1 MNKTKPD
8 LTDNARTVLEK
19 RYLQKNAEGEVIET
33 PEEMFRRV
41 AHNIAQA
48 DEQHG
53 DDVEAAE
60 EDFYELMA
68 SLDFLPNSPT
78 LMNAGTEIQQLSACF
93 VLPVE
98 DSMKGIFSA
107 IKNTALIHQSGG
119 GTGFSFSRIRP
130 AGDIVHSTGG
140 VASGPISFMNV
151 FNASTDVIKQGG
163 RRRGANMGILRVDHP
178 DVMEFITAKEDQ
190 QELTNFNI
198 SVASTARFMEAVK
211 NGEHYPLVNPR
222 TGEAE
227 GELDAERVFDKIVEK
242 SWESGEPGIVFL
254 DRINEDNPTPHVGRI
269 ESTNPCGEQPLL
281 PYESCNLG
289 SINLSHMVADDDIDY
304 DRLREVVHTAVHFLD
319 NVVDQNEYPLEEIRE
334 KTLGNRKVG
343 LGVMGFADMLIQ
355 LGVPYNSD
363 EALDLA
369 RDVMSFVQEEARQAS
384 VQLARE
390 RGSFPNFDGSIWDDE
405 YEAMRNAT
413 VTTIAPTGSI
423 SIIAGCS
430 SGIEPLFAVSF
441 IRNILDEE
449 DRLVEVNPYFKEVA
463 EERGFYSE
471 DIMKKIADNRGSV
484 QGIEE
489 VPEDVQR
496 LFATAL
502 DITPKEHIR
511 MQAAFQE
518 YTDNATSKTVNFREG
533 ATQEDIREV
542 YQLAYDLGCKGVTV
556 YRYGSREGQVLSTEE
571 EEKEEEEGEAG
582 PRPRPVAVRGVTRKI
597 GTGCGN
603 LYVTMNED
611 SSGLFE
617 VFARLGKAGGCADA
631 QLEAIGRLIS
641 ISLRS
646 GVELKSII
654 RQLKGIRCP
663 SPLLARGGPMLSC
676 PDAVAKALEGYVK
689 GQTPPETPKLD
700 MFQEEEEEAE
710 ETAGEEQ
717 PVQAPIGPVGVCPDC
732 GNPMVFEEGCR
743 ICKNCGYSTCG

>member
-1 MNKTKPD
+1 MNKTELN

-41 AHNIAQA
+41 ARNIATA
-48 DEQHG
+48 DEQYG
-53 DDVEAAE
+53 DDVAATEEA
-60 EDFYELMA
+60 FYDLMA

-98 DSMKGIFSA
+98 DSMEGIFTA

-140 VASGPISFMNV
+140 VASGPISFMKV

-178 DVMEFITAKEDQ
+178 DIMEFITAKEDQ

-198 SVASTARFMEAVK
+198 SVATTGRFMEAVMK
-211 NGEHYPLVNPR
+211 GEHYSLVNPR
-222 TGEAE
+222 TGETE
-227 GELDAERVFDKIVEK
+227 GELDAEQVFNKIVEM
-242 SWESGEPGIVFL
+242 SWKNGEPGIVFL
-254 DRINEDNPTPHVGRI
+254 DRINEDNHTPHVGEI

-289 SINLSHMVADDDIDY
+289 SINLSHMVTDGDIDY
-304 DRLREVVHTAVHFLD
+304 AKLREVVHTAVHFLD
-319 NVVDQNEYPLEEIRE
+319 NVVDRNQYPLEEIRE
-334 KTLGNRKVG
+334 MTLANRKVG
-343 LGVMGFADMLIQ
+343 LGVMGFADLLIQ

-363 EALDLA
+363 QALDLA
-369 RDVMSFVQEEARQAS
+369 GEVMSFIQKEARQAS
-384 VQLARE
+384 VQLGEE
-390 RGSFPNFDGSIWDDE
+390 RGSFPNFEGSIWDGK
-405 YEAMRNAT
+405 YEDMRNAT

-449 DRLVEVNPYFKEVA
+449 DRLVEVNPYFKAVA
-463 EERGFYSE
+463 EERGFYSQE
-471 DIMKKIADNRGSV
+471 MMKKIAGNRGSV
-484 QGIEE
+484 QDIEE
-489 VPEDVQR
+489 VPEGVQR
-496 LFATAL
+496 LFTTAL
-502 DITPKEHIR
+502 DITPLWHIR

-518 YTDNATSKTVNFREG
+518 YTDNATSKTVNFREE
-533 ATQEDIREV
+533 ATQEDVKEV
-542 YQLAYDLGCKGVTV
+542 YQLAYELGCKGVTV
-556 YRYGSREGQVLSTEE
+556 YRYGSREGQVLSTTE
-571 EEKEEEEGEAG
+571 EEKEGEKG
-582 PRPRPVAVRGVTRKI
+582 ESRPRPRPVAVRGVTRKI

-631 QLEAIGRLIS
+631 QLEAIGRLVS

-676 PDAVAKALEGYVK
+676 PDAVAKALEAYMK
-689 GQTPPETPKLD
+689 GQKPPETPKLD
-700 MFQEEEEEAE
+700 MFEEEGATEVRTEEE
-710 ETAGEEQ
+710 RS
-717 PVQAPIGPVGVCPDC
+717 VQAPIGPVGVCPDC
-732 GNPMVFEEGCR
+732 GNPMVFEEGCKV
-743 ICKNCGYSTCG
+743 CKNCGYSSCG

>member
-1 MNKTKPD
+1 MNKTKLD

-33 PEEMFRRV
+33 AEELFRRV
-41 AHNIAQA
+41 ARDIAQA
-48 DEQHG
+48 DEQYG
-53 DDVEAAE
+53 DDVEETAE
-60 EDFYELMA
+60 VFYDLMA

-98 DSMKGIFSA
+98 DSMEGIFSA

-140 VASGPISFMNV
+140 VASGPISFMKV

-178 DVMEFITAKEDQ
+178 DIMDFITAKENQ
-190 QELTNFNI
+190 EELTNFNI
-198 SVASTARFMEAVK
+198 SVAATGRFMEAVK
-211 NGEHYPLVNPR
+211 NGEQYPLVNPR
-222 TGEAE
+222 TGEE
-227 GELDAERVFDKIVEK
+227 EDELDAGRVFDKIVEM
-242 SWESGEPGIVFL
+242 SWKNGEPGIVFL
-254 DRINEDNPTPHVGRI
+254 DRINADNPTPQVGEI

-289 SINLSHMVADDDIDY
+289 SINLAHMVSDGDIDY
-304 DRLREVVHTAVHFLD
+304 DKLRDVVHTAVHFLD
-319 NVVDQNEYPLEEIRE
+319 NVVDRNQYPLEEIRE
-334 KTLGNRKVG
+334 QTLANRKIG

-355 LGVPYNSD
+355 LGVPYNSE

-369 RDVMSFVQEEARQAS
+369 EEVMSFVQEEGRRAS
-384 VQLARE
+384 MQLGRE
-390 RGSFPNFDGSIWDDE
+390 RGSFPNFAGSIWDDE

-449 DRLVEVNPYFKEVA
+449 DRLVEVNPYFREVA
-463 EERGFYSE
+463 EERGFYSQAV
-471 DIMKKIADNRGSV
+471 MKKIADNRGSV
-484 QGIEE
+484 KGVEE
-489 VPEDVQR
+489 VPEDVQGI
-496 LFATAL
+496 FTTAL
-502 DITPKEHIR
+502 DITPEWHIR

-518 YTDNATSKTVNFREG
+518 YTDNATSKTVNFREQ
-533 ATQEDIREV
+533 ATQDDIREV

-556 YRYGSREGQVLSTEE
+556 YRYGSREGQVLSTGEE
-571 EEKEEEEGEAG
+571 EPEEKKDESR

-611 SSGLFE
+611 STGLFE

-646 GVELKSII
+646 GVELKSIV

-676 PDAVAKALEGYVK
+676 PDAVAKALEAYMK
-689 GQTPPETPKLD
+689 GEMPPETAKLD
-700 MFQEEEEEAE
+700 MFQEHQQAE
-710 ETAGEEQ
+710 HGGEEG

-732 GNPMVFEEGCR
+732 GNPMVFEEGCKV
-743 ICKNCGYSTCG
+743 CKNCGYSTCG

>member
-1 MNKTKPD
+1 MNKTKLD

-19 RYLQKNAEGEVIET
+19 RYLQKNADGEVIET
-33 PEEMFRRV
+33 EEEMFRRV
-41 AHNIAQA
+41 ARDIAAA
-48 DEQHG
+48 DEQYG
-53 DDVEAAE
+53 DDVEATTDA
-60 EDFYELMA
+60 FYDLMA
-68 SLDFLPNSPT
+68 RLDFLPNSPT

-98 DSMKGIFSA
+98 DSMEGIFNA

-140 VASGPISFMNV
+140 VASGPISFMKV

-178 DVMEFITAKEDQ
+178 DIMEFITAKQDQ

-198 SVASTARFMEAVK
+198 SVAATGRFMDAVEAR
-211 NGEHYPLVNPR
+211 ERYPLVNPR
-222 TGEAE
+222 TGETE
-227 GELDAERVFDKIVEK
+227 GELDAERVFDKIVEM
-242 SWESGEPGIVFL
+242 SWENGEPGIIFL
-254 DRINEDNPTPHVGRI
+254 DRINEGNPTPHVGEI

-289 SINLSHMVADDDIDY
+289 SINLAHMVTDGDIDY
-304 DRLREVVHTAVHFLD
+304 DRLGEVVDTAVHFLD
-319 NVVDQNEYPLEEIRE
+319 NVVDRNQYPLEEIRE
-334 KTLGNRKVG
+334 QTLANRKVG

-369 RDVMSFVQEEARQAS
+369 REIMSYVQER
-384 VQLARE
+384 ARE
-390 RGSFPNFDGSIWDDE
+390 KSVELGRKRGSFPNFEGSIYDGDH
-405 YEAMRNAT
+405 EAMRNAT

-441 IRNILDEE
+441 VRNILDEE
-449 DRLVEVNPYFKEVA
+449 DRLVEVNPYFKTVA
-463 EERGFYSE
+463 GERGFYSQDVME
-471 DIMKKIADNRGSV
+471 KIAENRGSV
-484 QGIEE
+484 QGVEE
-489 VPEDVQR
+489 VPGDVQR

-518 YTDNATSKTVNFREG
+518 YTDNATSKTVNFREE
-533 ATQEDIREV
+533 ASQEDVREV

-556 YRYGSREGQVLSTEE
+556 YRYGSREGQVLSTG
-571 EEKEEEEGEAG
+571 EEKKEDKKDEQR

-631 QLEAIGRLIS
+631 QLEAIGRLVS
-641 ISLRS
+641 IALRS

-676 PDAVAKALEGYVK
+676 PDAVAKALEAYMK
-689 GQTPPETPKLD
+689 GEMPPETAKLD
-700 MFQEEEEEAE
+700 MFQEHERMEHETEE
-710 ETAGEEQ
+710 GS
-717 PVQAPIGPVGVCPDC
+717 VQAPIGPVGVCPDC
-732 GNPMVFEEGCR
+732 GNPMVFEEGCKV
-743 ICKNCGYSTCG
+743 CKNCGYSTCG

>member
-1 MNKTKPD
+1 MNKTKLD

-19 RYLQKNAEGEVIET
+19 RYLQKNADGEVIET
-33 PEEMFRRV
+33 VEEMFRRV
-41 AHNIAQA
+41 ARDIAAA
-48 DEQHG
+48 DEQYG
-53 DDVEAAE
+53 DDVEATA
-60 EDFYELMA
+60 DAFYELMA
-68 SLDFLPNSPT
+68 GLDFLPNSPT

-98 DSMKGIFSA
+98 DSMEGIFNA

-140 VASGPISFMNV
+140 VASGPISFMKV

-178 DVMEFITAKEDQ
+178 DIMEFITAKQDQ

-198 SVASTARFMEAVK
+198 SVAATGRFMDAVEAR
-211 NGEHYPLVNPR
+211 ERYPLVNPR
-222 TGEAE
+222 TGETE
-227 GELDAERVFDKIVEK
+227 GELDAERVFDKIVEM
-242 SWESGEPGIVFL
+242 SWENGEPGIIFL
-254 DRINEDNPTPHVGRI
+254 DRINEGNPTPHVGEI

-289 SINLSHMVADDDIDY
+289 SINLAHMVTDGDIDY
-304 DRLREVVHTAVHFLD
+304 DRLGEVVDTAVHFLD
-319 NVVDQNEYPLEEIRE
+319 NVVDRNQYPLKDIRE
-334 KTLGNRKVG
+334 QTLANRKVG

-369 RDVMSFVQEEARQAS
+369 REVMSYVQER
-384 VQLARE
+384 ARE
-390 RGSFPNFDGSIWDDE
+390 KSVELGRQRGSFPNFEGSIYDGDH
-405 YEAMRNAT
+405 EAMRNAT

-441 IRNILDEE
+441 VRNILDEE
-449 DRLVEVNPYFKEVA
+449 DRLVEVNPYFKTVA
-463 EERGFYSE
+463 EERGFYSKDVME
-471 DIMKKIADNRGSV
+471 KIAENRGSV
-484 QGIEE
+484 QGVEE
-489 VPEDVQR
+489 VPGDVQR

-518 YTDNATSKTVNFREG
+518 YTDNATSKTVNFREE
-533 ATQEDIREV
+533 ASQEDVREV

-556 YRYGSREGQVLSTEE
+556 YRYGSREGQVLSTGK
-571 EEKEEEEGEAG
+571 EKKKGEKDEQR

-631 QLEAIGRLIS
+631 QLEAIGRLVS
-641 ISLRS
+641 IALRS

-676 PDAVAKALEGYVK
+676 PDAVAKALEAYMK
-689 GQTPPETPKLD
+689 GEMPPETAKLD
-700 MFQEEEEEAE
+700 MFQEHERMEHETEE
-710 ETAGEEQ
+710 GS
-717 PVQAPIGPVGVCPDC
+717 VQAPIGPVGVCPDC
-732 GNPMVFEEGCR
+732 GNPMVFEEGCKV
-743 ICKNCGYSTCG
+743 CKNCGYSTCG

>member
-1 MNKTKPD
+1 MNKTKLD

-33 PEEMFRRV
+33 AEELFRRV
-41 AHNIAQA
+41 ARDIAQA
-48 DEQHG
+48 DEEYG
-53 DDVEAAE
+53 DDVEETAE
-60 EDFYELMA
+60 VFYELMA
-68 SLDFLPNSPT
+68 NLDFLPNSPT

-98 DSMKGIFSA
+98 DSMEGIFSA

-140 VASGPISFMNV
+140 VASGPISFMKV

-178 DVMEFITAKEDQ
+178 DIMDFITAKENQ
-190 QELTNFNI
+190 KELTNFNI
-198 SVASTARFMEAVK
+198 SVAATGRFMEAVK
-211 NGEHYPLVNPR
+211 NGEQYPLVNPR
-222 TGEAE
+222 TGEE
-227 GELDAERVFDKIVEK
+227 EDELDAGRVFDKIVEM
-242 SWESGEPGIVFL
+242 SWKNGEPGIVFL
-254 DRINEDNPTPHVGRI
+254 DRINADNPTPQVGEI

-289 SINLSHMVADDDIDY
+289 SINLAHMVSDGDINY
-304 DRLREVVHTAVHFLD
+304 DKLRDVVHTAVHFLD
-319 NVVDQNEYPLEEIRE
+319 NVVDLNQYPLEEI
-334 KTLGNRKVG
+334 KAQTLANRKIG

-355 LGVPYNSD
+355 LGIPYNSE

-369 RDVMSFVQEEARQAS
+369 EEVMSFVQEEGRRASMQLGRQ
-384 VQLARE
+384 
-390 RGSFPNFDGSIWDDE
+390 RGSFPNFAGSIWDDE

-449 DRLVEVNPYFKEVA
+449 DRLVEVNPYFREVA
-463 EERGFYSE
+463 EERGFYSQAV
-471 DIMKKIADNRGSV
+471 MKKIADNRGSV
-484 QGIEE
+484 KGVEE

-496 LFATAL
+496 IFTTAL
-502 DITPKEHIR
+502 DITPEWHIR

-518 YTDNATSKTVNFREG
+518 YTDNATSKTVNFREQ
-533 ATQEDIREV
+533 ATQDDIREV

-556 YRYGSREGQVLSTEE
+556 YRYGSREGQVLSTGEE
-571 EEKEEEEGEAG
+571 EPEGKKDESR

-611 SSGLFE
+611 STGLFE

-646 GVELKSII
+646 GVELKSIV

-676 PDAVAKALEGYVK
+676 PDAVAKALEAYMK
-689 GQTPPETPKLD
+689 GEMPLETAKLD
-700 MFQEEEEEAE
+700 MFQEHQQAE
-710 ETAGEEQ
+710 HGGAEG

-732 GNPMVFEEGCR
+732 GNPMVFEEGCKV
-743 ICKNCGYSTCG
+743 CKNCGYSTCG